1 MEELVLGDDV
11 PGRRSILGQLISP
24 EEERPREQQDDVLQ
38 NDAQMAYLVVCLRDI
53 LARRDTHLDLC
64 VSQ

>member
-11 PGRRSILGQLISP
+11 PGRRSILGQLISR

-38 NDAQMAYLVVCLRDI
+38 KDARMAYLVVCLQDI